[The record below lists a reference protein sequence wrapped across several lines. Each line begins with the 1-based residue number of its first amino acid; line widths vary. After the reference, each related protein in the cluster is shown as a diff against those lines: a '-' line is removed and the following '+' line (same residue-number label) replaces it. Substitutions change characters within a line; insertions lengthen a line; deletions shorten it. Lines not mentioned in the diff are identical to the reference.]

1 MPYSIELLGIANEF
15 YQGTETPF
23 NFESD
28 VLIKMDGND
37 TRRALVYM
45 NTPLRHEGKT
55 FYQYQ
60 MNKAKLHE
68 NAELLDSIARQT
80 EPLSPSTPTPAI
92 VGDAALTQ
100 AVSEVSTPIKSR
112 KVNKAMKL
120 LGLGSYVKQD

>member
-1 MPYSIELLGIANEF
+1 MWGVSLRAQREYLPYSIELLGIANEF
-15 YQGTETPF
+15 YEGTETPF

-60 MNKAKLHE
+60 MNKAADYTVFQVIR
-68 NAELLDSIARQT
+68 N
-80 EPLSPSTPTPAI
+80 PSWLVPYLACII
-92 VGDAALTQ
+92 V
-100 AVSEVSTPIKSR
+100 S
-112 KVNKAMKL
+112 
-120 LGLGSYVKQD
+120 LGLLWQFGFHLVRFLRKNSLQKA